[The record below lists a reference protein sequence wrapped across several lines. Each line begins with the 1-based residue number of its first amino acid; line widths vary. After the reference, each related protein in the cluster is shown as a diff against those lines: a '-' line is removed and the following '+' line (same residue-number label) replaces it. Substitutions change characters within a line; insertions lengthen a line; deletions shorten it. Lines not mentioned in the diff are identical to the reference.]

1 MNNFDYK
8 NLTPFK
14 WFVLEN
20 FPFIENDFDAINN
33 YHLFSKVVEYL
44 NNTIDSMNLT
54 GEQMENVTNAMTNL
68 QDYVNNYF
76 DNLDV
81 QEEINNKLD
90 EMAESGELS
99 QIISMYLN
107 IPNGNNFDAQRIG
120 RKIIFGTNPN
130 STNYNSLGIANGMQG
145 GCVIDENTVAYMLW
159 DNININ
165 LNKNKLVKMNINTG
179 EIINEMDFNFGWCNS
194 MTYKDGLLYVAVR
207 GTTNN
212 GVATNNGYIK
222 VINATTLLLENE
234 YTLPINVNAIS
245 IYDDTLYALQENT
258 NSIYLYN
265 LDGTSKNETINL
277 SIDISNIYNQNIKV
291 SDNYIYLISTQPSN
305 LLNVFMKD
313 GTHIKAYNIPKYG
326 GLYKIGEIQWL
337 DILNGNNMILASSI
351 LNYEET
357 INQFFKINLVENIS
371 TNKFIEDYTQLLY
384 VNSEVSSYNPN
395 GTIDNPFN
403 SINECDILNVEN
415 IIVNAN
421 NKNYKYTHL
430 HNHKTFTIR
439 NAILTEGIYIQ
450 NGKYILYNTEIDY
463 SINSNINACIQ
474 LRDCDIFYDSCVF
487 DAKNNN
493 YCIFSE
499 RYNNIK
505 FISPSFINYTL
516 SVFSDSAP
524 SSVIELNGTNNIPYL
539 PRTYGRQYN
548 LMSNGI
554 INQYKTGTY
563 NYNTNLNSQ
572 QIEEL
577 FNNAQYIIIGYVPLN
592 HADIREIKINKNNSN
607 SYTIVDSG
615 VSSGSVNLRVGK
627 MIATINK
634 DGIIITSN
642 TTTAILSD
650 SSNVTNSN
658 DSSSSELFIQLR
670 YVKLMIQN

>member
-1 MNNFDYK
+1 MNNFNYK
-8 NLTPFK
+8 NMTPFK

-20 FPFIENDFDAINN
+20 FPFIENDFESINN
-33 YHLFSKVVEYL
+33 YRLFSKVVEYL
-44 NNTIDSMNLT
+44 NKMKDNLNLT
-54 GEQMENVTNAMTNL
+54 GQQMENLTNAMIEL
-68 QDYVNNYF
+68 QNYVNNYF

-81 QEEINNKLD
+81 QDEINNKLD

-107 IPNGNNFDAQRIG
+107 IPNGNSFDAQRIG

-194 MTYKDGLLYVAVR
+194 MAYKDGLFYIAVR

-212 GVATNNGYIK
+212 SVATNNGYIK

-245 IYDDTLYALQENT
+245 IYDNTLYVLQENT
-258 NSIYLYN
+258 NTIYLYN

-277 SIDISNIYNQNIKV
+277 SIDILNIYNQNIKV

-313 GTHIKAYNIPKYG
+313 GTHVKAYNVPKYG
-326 GLYKIGEIQWL
+326 GLYKIGELQWL
-337 DILNGNNMILASSI
+337 DILNGNDMILASSI

-463 SINSNINACIQ
+463 SINSNINACTQ
-474 LRDCDIFYDSCVF
+474 LRDCDLFYDNCIF

-592 HADIREIKINKNNSN
+592 HADIREIKINKNNAN
-607 SYTIVDSG
+607 SYTIVDSS

-642 TTTAILSD
+642 TTTSILSD

-658 DSSSSELFIQLR
+658 DSSLSELFIQLR